1 MGTLTVST
9 NLPFKPVKTDEGHDC
24 VTGIEECSI
33 YRMLPAHAKGYVQ
46 KNPHLLEYLHMY
58 PVSTHGMPLF
68 FSELKRDLRGMK
80 DPNLIYPANEETF
93 IHIFPDP
100 VDARNYYIP
109 IEPSFLHS
117 VKDLIPPVELQLINL
132 LDALERDPKTDAE
145 RTLVLKDLIS
155 RVVYVTKPGET
166 IEGVVGLAASRQGVK
181 EKLVAFLN
189 KDFAAGSDDG
199 DREATLSK
207 APRLPDG
214 RIVMT
219 PQEYKAVEYLMI
231 RDKIDLG
238 VLKPFINDRWIED
251 VTCDGLGPIFIEH
264 KIFKGLK
271 SVIEFKQSDEL
282 DRFVVKLGER
292 LKKPLTY
299 RTPIVDSTLPD
310 GSRINIVYGSEIS
323 KRGSNFTIRKFMD
336 EIISILKLVE
346 FGTCNYLMAAYFWIC
361 IEHGM
366 SMFMS
371 GETASGKTTSLN
383 AVTAFIPPEHKIVS
397 IEDTPE
403 LQVPHKNW
411 TREVSKA
418 KGKGEGEGA
427 DVTMFDLLRS
437 ALRQRPNTIVVGEI
451 RGVEGA
457 VAFGA
462 MQTGHPVLSTFHAAS
477 VEKLIQRLCGDP
489 INIPKTYLDN
499 LNIVVIQSAVKR
511 PSGETVRRMLSVNEL
526 VGYNPDTGGI
536 SFVEVF
542 KWNPVND
549 SFEFPGKGASYLLEK
564 KIATLLGFPEHRKA
578 EIYEEVEKR
587 ARILERLHKAGY
599 TDFRDIFQM
608 LTKVKKEGLIKIG
621 ELGVGDREG

>member
-9 NLPFKPVKTDEGHDC
+9 TLPFKPAKADEGKDC
-24 VTGIEECSI
+24 SAHLEECSI
-33 YRMLPAHAKGYVQ
+33 YRMLPAHAKEYAQ
-46 KNPHLLEYLHMY
+46 RSPHLLEYLHTY
-58 PVSTHGMPLF
+58 PVNTHGIPLF
-68 FSELKRDLRGMK
+68 FSELKRDLKNLK

-117 VKDLIPPVELQLINL
+117 VNNLIPAVEQKLVDL
-132 LDALERDPKTDAE
+132 LDALEQDPKSDAE
-145 RTLVLKDLIS
+145 RVTVLRELIS
-155 RVVYVTKPGET
+155 RVVYVTRPGET
-166 IEGVVGLAASRQGVK
+166 PKRVVDDAVTQQGLK
-181 EKLVAFLN
+181 EKILAFLN
-189 KDFAAGSDDG
+189 TDLTGGDDG
-199 DREATLSK
+199 NGRDSALSDT
-207 APRLPDG
+207 PRLPDG

-219 PQEYKAVEYLMI
+219 PAEFKAVEYLMI

-238 VLKPFINDRWIED
+238 VLKPYISDRWIED

-271 SVIEFKQSDEL
+271 SVIEFHKSDEL

-299 RTPIVDSTLPD
+299 RTPIVDATLPD
-310 GSRINIVYGSEIS
+310 GSRINIVYGTEIS

-336 EIISILKLVE
+336 DVNSILRLVE
-346 FGTCNYLMAAYFWIC
+346 FGTCNYMMAGYFWIC

-366 SMFMS
+366 SLFMS

-418 KGKGEGEGA
+418 KGKGEGEGS

-462 MQTGHPVLSTFHAAS
+462 MQTGHPVLSTFHASS

-549 SFEFPGKGASYLLEK
+549 TFDFPGKGASFLLEN
-564 KIATLLGFPEHRKA
+564 KIATLLGFPDARKA
-578 EIYEEVEKR
+578 EIYDEVEKR

-599 TDFRDIFQM
+599 TEFRDLFQM
-608 LTKVKKEGLIKIG
+608 VTKVKKEGLIKIG
-621 ELGVGDREG
+621 ELGG

>member
-1 MGTLTVST
+1 MGTLTVSLT
-9 NLPFKPVKTDEGHDC
+9 LPFKPAKADEGNDC
-24 VTGIEECSI
+24 ANNIEECSI
-33 YRMLPAHAKGYVQ
+33 YRMLPAHAKEYMQ
-46 KNPHLLEYLHMY
+46 KSPHLLEYLHTY
-58 PVSTHGMPLF
+58 PVNTYGVPLF
-68 FSELKRDLRGMK
+68 FSELKRDLKGMK
-80 DPNLIYPANEETF
+80 DPNLIYPAGDNTF

-100 VDARNYYIP
+100 IDARNYYIP

-117 VKDLIPPVELQLINL
+117 VNDLIPAVELKLVNL
-132 LDALERDPKTDAE
+132 LDALDRDPISDAE
-145 RTLVLKDLIS
+145 RVTVLKELIS
-155 RVVYVTKPGET
+155 RAVYVTKPGET
-166 IEGVVGLAASRQGVK
+166 VEGLMAFTASQHGMK
-181 EKLVAFLN
+181 GKIMAFLN
-189 KDFAAGSDDG
+189 KDLTAGPTDG
-199 DREATLSK
+199 EQEATLAK
-207 APRLPDG
+207 VPKLPDG

-219 PQEYKAVEYLMI
+219 PQEYKAVEYLMV

-238 VLKPFINDRWIED
+238 VLKPYINDRYIED

-271 SVIEFKQSDEL
+271 SIIEFKKSDEL
-282 DRFVVKLGER
+282 DQFVVKLGER

-299 RTPIVDSTLPD
+299 RTPIVDATLPD
-310 GSRINIVYGSEIS
+310 GSRINIVYGTEIS
-323 KRGSNFTIRKFMD
+323 RRGSNFTIRKAMD
-336 EIISILKLVE
+336 DVISILRLVE
-346 FGTCNYLMAAYFWIC
+346 FGTCNYLMAGYFWIC

-366 SMFMS
+366 SLFMS

-383 AVTAFIPPEHKIVS
+383 AVTAFIPPEAKIVS

-427 DVTMFDLLRS
+427 DVTMFDLLKS
-437 ALRQRPNTIVVGEI
+437 ALRQRPNMIVVGEI

-489 INIPKTYLDN
+489 ISIPKTYLDN

-526 VGYNPDTGGI
+526 VGYNADTGGI
-536 SFVEVF
+536 SFVEIF
-542 KWNPVND
+542 KWNPMND
-549 SFEFPGKGASYLLEK
+549 TFEFSGKGASYLLEN
-564 KIATLLGFPEHRKA
+564 KIATLLGFPDHKKA
-578 EIYEEVEKR
+578 EIYDEVDKR

-599 TDFRDIFQM
+599 DDFQDLFQM
-608 LTKVKKEGLIKIG
+608 ITKVKKEGLIKIG
-621 ELGVGDREG
+621 E

>member
-1 MGTLTVST
+1 MSTLTVSLT
-9 NLPFKPVKTDEGHDC
+9 LPFKPAKADQGNDC
-24 VTGIEECSI
+24 ANNLESCSI
-33 YRMLPAHAKGYVQ
+33 YRMLPPHAKEYMQ
-46 KNPHLLEYLHMY
+46 RSPHLLEYLHTY
-58 PVSTHGMPLF
+58 PVETYGVPLF
-68 FSELKRDLRGMK
+68 FSELKRDLRTMK
-80 DPNLIYPANEETF
+80 EPNLIYPANEETY

-109 IEPSFLHS
+109 IEPSFLSS
-117 VKDLIPPVELQLINL
+117 VNDLMPAVELKLVNL
-132 LDALERDPKTDAE
+132 LDALDRDPISDAE
-145 RTLVLKDLIS
+145 RVTVLRELIS
-155 RVVYVTKPGET
+155 RVVYVTKPQESVEGLLAQ
-166 IEGVVGLAASRQGVK
+166 IEAQQGMK
-181 EKLVAFLN
+181 SKIMAFLN
-189 KDFAAGSDDG
+189 KDLTAGPDDG
-199 DREATLSK
+199 EAAALAR
-207 APRLPDG
+207 APTLPDG

-219 PQEYKAVEYLMI
+219 PQEFKAVEYLMI

-238 VLKPFINDRWIED
+238 VLKPYINDRYIED

-271 SVIEFKQSDEL
+271 SIIEFHKSDEL
-282 DRFVVKLGER
+282 DQFVVKLGER

-310 GSRINIVYGSEIS
+310 GSRINIVYGTEIS
-323 KRGSNFTIRKFMD
+323 KRGSNFTIRKAMAD
-336 EIISILKLVE
+336 DVISILKLVE
-346 FGTCNYLMAAYFWIC
+346 FGTCNYEMAGYFWIC

-427 DVTMFDLLRS
+427 DVTMFDLLKS
-437 ALRQRPNTIVVGEI
+437 ALRQRPNMIIVGEI
-451 RGVEGA
+451 RGVEGS

-489 INIPKTYLDN
+489 ISIPKTFLDN

-536 SFVEVF
+536 SFVEMF
-542 KWNPVND
+542 KWNPVD
-549 SFEFPGKGASYLLEK
+549 DTFDFTGKGASFLLEN
-564 KIATLLGFPEHRKA
+564 KIATLLGFPDSRKA
-578 EIYEEVEKR
+578 EIYDEVDKR

-599 TDFRDIFQM
+599 TDYKDLFQM
-608 LTKVKKEGLIKIG
+608 LTKVKKEGLIRIG
-621 ELGVGDREG
+621 G

>member
-1 MGTLTVST
+1 MGTLTVSLT
-9 NLPFKPVKTDEGHDC
+9 LPFKPAKVDQGNDC
-24 VTGIEECSI
+24 ANHLESCSI
-33 YRMLPAHAKGYVQ
+33 YRMLPTHAKEYMQ
-46 KNPHLLEYLHMY
+46 RSPHLLEYLHTY
-58 PVSTHGMPLF
+58 PVETYGVPLF
-68 FSELKRDLRGMK
+68 FSELKRDLRSMK
-80 DPNLIYPANEETF
+80 EPNLIYPANEETF

-109 IEPSFLHS
+109 IEPSFLSS
-117 VKDLIPPVELQLINL
+117 VNDLMPAVELKLVNL
-132 LDALERDPKTDAE
+132 LDVLDRDPISDTE
-145 RTLVLKDLIS
+145 RATVLRELIS
-155 RVVYVTKPGET
+155 RVIYVTKQNET
-166 IEGVVGLAASRQGVK
+166 VEGLLAQIAAQQGVK
-181 EKLVAFLN
+181 SKILAFLN
-189 KDFAAGSDDG
+189 KDLTAKPDNEQDAAI
-199 DREATLSK
+199 AK
-207 APRLPDG
+207 VPMLPDG
-214 RIVMT
+214 RIIMT
-219 PQEYKAVEYLMI
+219 PPEFKAVEYLMI

-238 VLKPFINDRWIED
+238 VLKPYINDRYIED

-264 KIFKGLK
+264 KIFRGLK
-271 SVIEFKQSDEL
+271 SIIEFKKSDEL
-282 DRFVVKLGER
+282 DQFVVKLGER

-310 GSRINIVYGSEIS
+310 GSRINIVYGTEIS
-323 KRGSNFTIRKFMD
+323 KRGSNFTIRKAMAD
-336 EIISILKLVE
+336 DVISILKLVE
-346 FGTCNYLMAAYFWIC
+346 FGTCNYQMAGYFWIC

-366 SMFMS
+366 SMFLS

-427 DVTMFDLLRS
+427 DVTMFDLLKS
-437 ALRQRPNTIVVGEI
+437 ALRQRPNMIIVGEI
-451 RGVEGA
+451 RGVEGS

-489 INIPKTYLDN
+489 ISIPKTFLDN

-526 VGYNPDTGGI
+526 VGYNADTGGI

-542 KWNPVND
+542 KWNPIND
-549 SFEFPGKGASYLLEK
+549 TFDFSGKGASFLLEN
-564 KIATLLGFPEHRKA
+564 KIATLLGFPDSKKA
-578 EIYEEVEKR
+578 EIYDEVDKR
-587 ARILERLHKAGY
+587 ARILERLHRAGY
-599 TDFRDIFQM
+599 TEYRDLFQM

-621 ELGVGDREG
+621 E